1 MFHDRTLERL
11 NQMLDLALSG
21 EFQESDYDESKLSR
35 LECKWKQFLA
45 TSQLSYDKLD
55 ETKKNIESF
64 VSDISHQTKTP
75 IANIRLYIELLEE
88 RLQQP
93 EELALITE
101 IHRQADKLDFLIQS
115 LTKLSRLEN
124 NIIEVHPQP
133 DSVHRLVDELLE
145 GAAQKAAGK
154 EIVLVDKREEA
165 LQVKEDGDGEPG
177 GDKLGQDCTVW
188 VDRKWTMEAL
198 ANILDNAIKYSPA
211 GSRIEVSVIEYQL
224 YVAISIRDYGIGI
237 SEEEQ
242 PKIFERFY
250 RSQEVAGE
258 EGVGLGLHL
267 AREIIQREN
276 GYIRVRS
283 QKGQGCEFQV
293 FLWRK

>member
-11 NQMLDLALSG
+11 NQMIDMAISG
-21 EFQESDYDESKLSR
+21 EFRESDYDESKLSR

-45 TSQLSYDKLD
+45 TSQLSYDRLD

-75 IANIRLYIELLEE
+75 IANICLYVELLEE

-93 EELALITE
+93 EELALVTE

-124 NIIEVHPQP
+124 NIIEVHPQT
-133 DSVHRLVDELLE
+133 DSVHALVDKLLD

-154 EIVLVDKREEA
+154 EIALEDKRQES
-165 LQVKEDGDGEPG
+165 EDEGRGE
-177 GDKLGQDCTVW
+177 DCTAW
-188 VDRKWTMEAL
+188 FDRKWTLEAL
-198 ANILDNAIKYSPA
+198 SNILDNAIKYSPS
-211 GSRIEVSVIEYQL
+211 GSRIEVSVTEYPL
-224 YVAISIRDYGIGI
+224 YVAITVRDYGIGI
-237 SEEEQ
+237 SEQEQ

-258 EGVGLGLHL
+258 EGVGLGLYL

-283 QKGQGCEFQV
+283 QKGRGCEFQV